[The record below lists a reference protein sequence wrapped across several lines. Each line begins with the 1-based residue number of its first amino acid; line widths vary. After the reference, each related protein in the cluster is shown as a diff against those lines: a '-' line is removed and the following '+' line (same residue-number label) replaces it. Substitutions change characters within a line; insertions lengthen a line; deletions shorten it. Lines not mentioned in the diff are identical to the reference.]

1 MSAIRIAEI
10 SAEETFPLRSRV
22 LRNRDSSIPCPFD
35 GDTDATT
42 RHFACFR
49 EKEIVAIAS
58 FYLRKCE
65 LLEGATMVQ
74 LRGMAVHPDY
84 AGKGYGRELMH
95 YAIGFYRDQGIDLIW
110 CNARETAFEFY
121 RKMGFKSIGEHF
133 LIPDIGVH
141 AVMYFGL
148 E

>member
-1 MSAIRIAEI
+1 MRAIRFAEI

-35 GDTDATT
+35 SDADATT

-95 YAIGFYRDQGIDLIW
+95 YAFGFYREQGIDLIW
-110 CNARETAFEFY
+110 
-121 RKMGFKSIGEHF
+121 
-133 LIPDIGVH
+133 
-141 AVMYFGL
+141 
-148 E
+148 